1 MSHRRRDERGAIA
14 VLVGV
19 LVFVLVGILAFVAD
33 FGYAYA
39 NQRKLQNAVDAA
51 VLAAGQKI
59 VTGATNP
66 SWTCDQLK
74 TATSSA
80 ASSAA
85 QTAFNQNAGTGAT
98 LAGVVDVT
106 CVDPNWTNRIVISA
120 SGTQQSQGFFG
131 GLYGH
136 SSYALNKSAKA
147 VVGPPGQVV
156 GVRPF
161 ALCDAL
167 AALQN
172 TQPNGYL
179 TLNFDNEDLGCGTAS
194 GNFGTLDIRYPAVG
208 GSPGSLVD
216 DWVRYGYD
224 GSLPTTAPLTLNGS
238 PGIPASNLAD
248 DFAAILDTS
257 IVLPTYDVRTGSGS
271 NSVYNITGFV
281 EVKVCGVKLTSGS
294 GSLSSGTCFQSATA
308 PTGNNDRFVQL
319 QFVRFIPI
327 GQLDLTCQIAAACD
341 PGIKVSKLAQ

>member
-1 MSHRRRDERGAIA
+1 MSRRRDERGAIA

-19 LVFVLVGILAFVAD
+19 LAFVLVGILAFVAD
-33 FGYAYA
+33 FGNAYA

-51 VLAAGQKI
+51 VLAAGQSI

-74 TATSSA
+74 TATSTSA
-80 ASSAA
+80 STAA
-85 QTAFNQNAGTGAT
+85 QTAFNQNAGTGST
-98 LAGVVDVT
+98 LPGGVTLKCD
-106 CVDPNWTNRIVISA
+106 DSNWTNRIVVSA

-131 GLYGH
+131 GIYGY
-136 SSYALNKSAKA
+136 SSYPLNKSAKV

-161 ALCDAL
+161 ALCDPL

-172 TQPNGYL
+172 AQPNGYL
-179 TLNFDNEDLGCGTAS
+179 NLNFDNADLGCGTAS
-194 GNFGTLDIRYPAVG
+194 GNFGTLDIRYPPVG

-216 DWVRYGYD
+216 DWVRNGYS

-238 PGIPASNLAD
+238 PGIPANNLAD
-248 DFAAILDTS
+248 DFAAILDTP
-257 IVLPTYDVRTGSGS
+257 IVLPTYDVRSDNGS

-281 EVKVCGVKLTSGS
+281 EVKVCGVKLTSGN
-294 GSLSSGTCFQSATA
+294 GSLSSGTCFQSSSA
-308 PTGNNDRFVQL
+308 PSGNNDRFIQL

-327 GQLDLTCQIAAACD
+327 GQLDLTCQIANACD

>member
-1 MSHRRRDERGAIA
+1 MSRRRDEKGAIA
-14 VLVGV
+14 VLVGA

-51 VLAAGQKI
+51 VLAAGQRI

-74 TATSSA
+74 TATSTSA
-80 ASSAA
+80 STAA
-85 QTAFNQNAGTGAT
+85 QTAFNQNAATGST
-98 LAGVVDVT
+98 LTGGVNLT
-106 CVDPNWTNRIVISA
+106 CVDSNWTGRIVVSA
-120 SGTQQSQGFFG
+120 SGTQQSKGFFG

-136 SSYALNKSAKA
+136 STYALNKSAKV
-147 VVGPPGQVV
+147 VVGPPGKIV

-161 ALCDAL
+161 ALCDGD

-179 TLNFDNEDLGCGTAS
+179 NLLFGNEDQGCGTAS
-194 GNFGTLDIRYPAVG
+194 GNFGTLDIRYPAVT

-216 DWVRYGYD
+216 GWVRDGYS
-224 GSLPTTAPLTLNGS
+224 GSLPTTTPLTLNGS
-238 PGIPASNLAD
+238 PGIPANNLAD
-248 DFAAILDTS
+248 DFAAIVDTP
-257 IVLPTYDVRTGSGS
+257 IVLPTFDVRSSNGS
-271 NSVYNITGFV
+271 NSIYNITGFV

-294 GSLSSGTCFQSATA
+294 GALSTGTCYQSSSA

-319 QFVRFIPI
+319 QFVRFIPV
-327 GQLDLTCQIAAACD
+327 GQLDLTCQIANACD

>member
-1 MSHRRRDERGAIA
+1 MTRRRDERGAIA
-14 VLVGV
+14 LLVGV

-51 VLAAGQKI
+51 ALAAGQRI

-66 SWTCDQLK
+66 TWTCDQLK
-74 TATSSA
+74 TATNTDA
-80 ASSAA
+80 RSAA
-85 QTAFNQNAGTGAT
+85 QAAFNQNAGTGSSLTGGVT
-98 LAGVVDVT
+98 LSCTDS
-106 CVDPNWTNRIVISA
+106 NWTNRVVVTA
-120 SGTQQSQGFFG
+120 TGTQQSQGFFG
-131 GLYGH
+131 GLYGY
-136 SSYALNKSAKA
+136 SSYALNKSARV
-147 VVGPPGQVV
+147 VVGPPASVV

-161 ALCDAL
+161 GLCDAN
-167 AALQN
+167 AAIQN
-172 TQPNGYL
+172 SQPDAYL
-179 TLNFDNEDLGCGTAS
+179 NLNFDNEDLGCGTAS
-194 GNFGTLDIRYPAVG
+194 GNFGTLDIRYPAVN

-224 GSLPTTAPLTLNGS
+224 GSLPTTAPLTVNGS

-248 DFAAILDTS
+248 DFQAILGTP
-257 IVLPTYDVRTGSGS
+257 IVLPTYDVRSGNGS

-294 GSLSSGTCFQSATA
+294 GSLATGSCFQSSSAT
-308 PTGNNDRFVQL
+308 TGNNDRFIQL